1 MKKTVRVFFVF
12 SIFSMLFASLLSC
25 GPGSLDFY
33 IFDDISECEKI
44 QHLEYEVGR
53 LTKYDNPKSDEN
65 LKELSYNDFF
75 AAKYESDEVEF
86 EIYAYV
92 FDSKQTSQQYFKN
105 STGKDDNLE
114 INFLASKGL
123 KFCKITVISGER
135 AYTVLGS
142 RSQFETIKKLL
153 GEIFSVKLTV

>member
-1 MKKTVRVFFVF
+1 MEKAVRVFFVF
-12 SIFSMLFASLLSC
+12 SIFGILLASLLSC
-25 GPGSLDFY
+25 GQGSLDFY
-33 IFDDISECEKI
+33 IFDNISECEKI
-44 QHLEYEVGR
+44 QHLEYKAGK
-53 LTKYDNPKSDEN
+53 LTKYDNPKSDKY

-92 FDSKQTSQQYFKN
+92 FDSKQTSEQYFKN
-105 STGKDDNLE
+105 STGKGDNLE

-123 KFCKITVISGER
+123 TSCKITVISGER

-153 GEIFSVKLTV
+153 GENFSVKLTV